1 VFHWIIAPDATT
13 KLEVEHIDET
23 CTGR

>member
-1 VFHWIIAPDATT
+1 VFHWIIAPGATT
-13 KLEVEHIDET
+13 KLEVEHIDEK